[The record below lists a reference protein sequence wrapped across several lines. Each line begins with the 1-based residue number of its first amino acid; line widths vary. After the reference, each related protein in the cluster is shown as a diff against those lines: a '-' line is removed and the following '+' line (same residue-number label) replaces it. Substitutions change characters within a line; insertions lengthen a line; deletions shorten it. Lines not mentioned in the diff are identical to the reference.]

1 MLNMNQTGCRMG
13 GVAFAAGEDLSLKA
27 GYLVKLNA
35 GKDLVLPTT
44 DRDLAPYVVVQGADQ
59 GYLCGAV
66 PVSSAMNCRVK
77 LVGSCNAGELLVA
90 NGDGR
95 VKAFTAGSQARPVG
109 TAEETGVD
117 GQLVLVRPLAYGLP
131 GTAGADGEVG
141 PAGPAGPAGADGEV
155 GPAGPAG
162 PAGADAGVI
171 YIDLNTFPCYA
182 MGTTPGIGK
191 VVVKEASIG
200 WIYSGHPCGNP
211 DRLAL
216 VIGVTNDVLTCI
228 DLGFYSGTYRLLQ
241 GVNIPVAYITG
252 TCIAGSKVY
261 LHNNESARC
270 ILEVAADAT
279 GAVYPYPFFE
289 CLGVG
294 PTGLATLVSQAST

>member
-13 GVAFAAGEDLSLKA
+13 GVAFAAGEDLSLKT

-44 DRDLAPYVVVQGADQ
+44 DQDLAPYVVVQGADQ

-66 PVSSAMNCRVK
+66 PVTSAMNCRIK
-77 LVGSCNAGELLVA
+77 LVGACVAGELLVA

-117 GQLVLVRPLAYGLP
+117 GQLVLVRPLAYGL
-131 GTAGADGEVG
+131 T
-141 PAGPAGPAGADGEV
+141 GPAGADGEDGAV
-155 GPAGPAG
+155 GPAG

-171 YIDLNTFPCYA
+171 SIARSTCSGFPA
-182 MGTTPGIGK
+182 VAAAGIGK
-191 VVVKEASIG
+191 VIVKESG
-200 WIYSGHPCGNP
+200 FLSWIYSGHPGMTP

-216 VIGVTNDVLTCI
+216 VIGATDDVLTCI
-228 DLGFYSGTYRLLQ
+228 DLGLYSGTYRLFQ
-241 GVNIPVAYITG
+241 GVNVPVAYING
-252 TCIAGSKVY
+252 GAVAGSKVY
-261 LHNNESARC
+261 LFSNTPQECFLQVSA
-270 ILEVAADAT
+270 DGS
-279 GAVYPYPFFE
+279 GAVYAYPFFE
-289 CLGVG
+289 CVGVSAA
-294 PTGLATLVSQAST
+294 GLATLVSQEIA

>member
-35 GKDLVLPTT
+35 GKDLVLPES
-44 DRDLAPYVVVQGADQ
+44 DQDLAPYVVVQGADQ

-117 GQLVLVRPLAYGLP
+117 GQLVLVRPLAYGL
-131 GTAGADGEVG
+131 T
-141 PAGPAGPAGADGEV
+141 GPAGADGAPGAQGV
-155 GPAGPAG
+155 QGAQGPQGVPGPAG

-171 YIDLNTFPCYA
+171 YIDLKTFPCYY

-191 VVVKEASIG
+191 VVVKEASTG
-200 WIYSGHPCGNP
+200 WIYSGHPCVNP
-211 DRLAL
+211 DRFAL
-216 VIGVTNDVLTCI
+216 VIGATDDVLTCI
-228 DLGFYSGTYRLLQ
+228 DLGLYNGAYRMVQ

-252 TCIAGSKVY
+252 ACIADSKVY
-261 LHNNESARC
+261 LHNDESARC

-289 CLGVG
+289 CVGVG
-294 PTGLATLVSQAST
+294 PGGLASLVCQELE